1 MPPKKRNSQ
10 IKTARLSKKL
20 KNENKPNNLFV
31 QNTLL
36 HEQPFDF
43 VSETDDDK
51 TIYESDH
58 NEFEN
63 VNEYELSD
71 FQLSDS
77 DSGDDNWQSK
87 TLNNTIKELDI
98 SIFEKMIKNA
108 SNKVLSKPNR
118 PLVYVGNSERTIRCK
133 KAQNQMAATNTMKL
147 TSFFEKVE
155 SNQLIISE
163 EDNESNYIIDNTINL
178 YESNNNFD
186 EKDIVNYKEALICL
200 NSLLKDKNLSD
211 IQKKRG
217 SIISQY
223 FNLCLMGSKKM
234 EA

>member
-118 PLVYVGNSERTIRCK
+118 PLVYVGNSERTIRHK

-147 TSFFEKVE
+147 KSF
-155 SNQLIISE
+155 
-163 EDNESNYIIDNTINL
+163 
-178 YESNNNFD
+178 
-186 EKDIVNYKEALICL
+186 
-200 NSLLKDKNLSD
+200 
-211 IQKKRG
+211 
-217 SIISQY
+217 
-223 FNLCLMGSKKM
+223 
-234 EA
+234 